1 MHHHKAPVGEN
12 PQFHEIKAQ
21 LEQAYPELV
30 ISHVEISDEAT
41 LRSGHGGMRV
51 FWIFEGS
58 GEVFLPQGYRTQEGD
73 GAPLPADYQAEPADP
88 ELLTTLGFIDERR
101 GSFHPD
107 AWTSIK
113 LILDR
118 RTQNGGFIG
127 DIAAYLWNLEHT
139 ARPWS
144 NDAEVEAAVESL
156 YPIYQKR
163 GFSVKQVGSW
173 EALNVGDQ
181 LVACGAEEVRVRGNF
196 KCLTLEDKSRKESHI
211 STARRL
217 PYLLDTAG
225 GCSFDFE
232 PYRRLPLT
240 WFLSEPG
247 EHGDGVNFANSHVV
261 NIPEELSS
269 THFHPPIVL
278 ERGGIPQTE
287 MYLVLDPKTC
297 GIDDKGRTPA
307 ILLFPDLRDLV
318 RFDKIDLAP
327 GDLVLIP
334 PGVGHRGLDVFVNVL
349 TIPGFKPHNEF
360 YIDQHI
366 LDTTGG
372 AAPYNQASLVRK
384 NIDDLEGLL
393 VPGPPHPQTRF

>member
-1 MHHHKAPVGEN
+1 MHHQKAPVGEN
-12 PQFHEIKAQ
+12 PQFHEIKSQ

-30 ISHVEISDEAT
+30 ISHTEITGEAT
-41 LRSGHGGMRV
+41 LQSEHGGMRV
-51 FWIFEGS
+51 FWIFEGN

-73 GAPLPADYQAEPADP
+73 GAPLPAEYQPNSADP
-88 ELLTTLGFIDERR
+88 EFLKTLRFIDERR

-107 AWTSIK
+107 AWTSIQ

-118 RTQNGGFIG
+118 RTRDGGFIG

-144 NDAEVEAAVESL
+144 NDLEVESAVESL
-156 YPIYQKR
+156 YAIYQKQ
-163 GFSVKQVGSW
+163 GCSVKQADSW
-173 EALNVGDQ
+173 EPIQSGDQ
-181 LVACGAEEVRVRGNF
+181 LVACGADAVRVRGTF
-196 KCLTLEDKSRKESHI
+196 KCLTLEDKSRKQSHI

-217 PYLLDTAG
+217 PFLLDTAG

-240 WFLSEPG
+240 WYVSKPD
-247 EHGDGVNFANSHVV
+247 EHGDGVNFVNSHVV
-261 NIPEELSS
+261 NIPQELSS

-278 ERGGIPQTE
+278 ERGGIPQAE
-287 MYLVLDPKTC
+287 MYLVLDPRTC
-297 GIDDKGRTPA
+297 GIDDKGRKPG
-307 ILLFPDLRDLV
+307 ILLFPDLRDLS
-318 RFDKIDLAP
+318 RYEKIDLVP

-366 LDTTGG
+366 LDATGG
-372 AAPYNQASLVRK
+372 QAPYNEAGLIRRNLENIADYLVAEPK
-384 NIDDLEGLL
+384 G
-393 VPGPPHPQTRF
+393 

>member
-1 MHHHKAPVGEN
+1 MHHQKAPVGEN
-12 PQFHEIKAQ
+12 PQFHEIKAR
-21 LEQAYPELV
+21 LEQAYPDLTLTYV
-30 ISHVEISDEAT
+30 KVDGEANLT
-41 LRSGHGGMRV
+41 SEHGGMRV
-51 FWIFEGS
+51 FWIFDGE
-58 GEVFLPQGYRTQEGD
+58 GEVHLPEGYRTQEGD
-73 GAPLPADYQAEPADP
+73 GTPLPAEYQPDPADP
-88 ELLTTLGFIDERR
+88 AFLETLAFINQRR
-101 GSFHPD
+101 GTIHPE

-118 RTQNGGFIG
+118 RQGHGTFIG

-139 ARPWS
+139 QRPWS
-144 NDAEVEAAVESL
+144 SDPQVEAAVEQL
-156 YPIYQKR
+156 YTTYRNQ
-163 GFSVKQVGSW
+163 GYSVKTTGSW
-173 EALNVGDQ
+173 EPVGIGDQ
-181 LVACGAEEVRVRGNF
+181 LVACGDEKIPVRGNF
-196 KCLTLEDKSRKESHI
+196 RCMAIEHKSRTTSHT

-217 PYLLDTAG
+217 PYLIDTAG

-240 WFLSEPG
+240 WYVDTPG
-247 EHGDGVNFANSHVV
+247 GHDDGLNFVNAHVV

-287 MYLVLDPKTC
+287 MYLVLDPKAC
-297 GIDDKGRTPA
+297 GIDDKSRKPA
-307 ILLFPDLRDLV
+307 ILLFPDLRDLTQYE
-318 RFDKIDLAP
+318 KIDLAP

-366 LDTTGG
+366 LDSTAG
-372 AAPYNQASLVRK
+372 ASPYNKAGLIRK
-384 NIDDLEGLL
+384 NLDHIEDYLTT
-393 VPGPPHPQTRF
+393 P